1 MAKGLFTLPA
11 LDERVLILG
20 STGSGKTTLGAW
32 LLSLAAFDKIPFVM
46 IDYKRDKLLNQ
57 IDRRRQIGFNTIPN
71 KPGLYHLTAN
81 PIADDDAM
89 EDWLIR
95 IWRKTNIGLYIDE
108 ALRMPTRQTG
118 AYETI
123 LTQGRALNIP
133 VVSLSQRPVDLTRY
147 AFSETNHVAVFRL
160 TDMRDRKKVAE
171 YIPALDPN
179 YELPEYH
186 SVWYN
191 VDRNRKFTLTPTP
204 KPEDILETFSY
215 RLAPKRHAI

>member
-1 MAKGLFTLPA
+1 MLKFNLPA
-11 LDERVLILG
+11 IDERVLILG

-32 LLSLAAFDKIPFVM
+32 LLSLAPFDKIPYVM
-46 IDYKRDKLLNQ
+46 IDYKRDKLLNS
-57 IDRRRQIGFNTIPN
+57 IDRRQRIGFNTVPT

-81 PIADDDAM
+81 PISDDDAM
-89 EDWLIR
+89 EAWLMKV
-95 IWRKTNIGLYIDE
+95 WRKTNIGLYIDE

-133 VVSLSQRPVDLTRY
+133 VISLSQRPVDLSRY

-186 SVWYN
+186 SVWYG
-191 VDRNRKFTLTPTP
+191 VDKNRKFVMTPTP
-204 KPEDILETFSY
+204 VADEILKTFSW
-215 RLAPKRHAI
+215 RLQPRRRAL